1 MAKQSIVDFI
11 LEEDYA
17 RYNELIEKAAEAKKN
32 APRKKVERKPMTN
45 EQKAKMTAGRLAKA
59 QAALEALLAAQQ
71 NG

>member
-1 MAKQSIVDFI
+1 MSKNLVDYI

-32 APRKKVERKPMTN
+32 APRKKIERKPMTN
-45 EQKAKMTAGRLAKA
+45 EQKAKMTEGRLAKA
-59 QAALEALLAAQQ
+59 KAQLEALLAAQ